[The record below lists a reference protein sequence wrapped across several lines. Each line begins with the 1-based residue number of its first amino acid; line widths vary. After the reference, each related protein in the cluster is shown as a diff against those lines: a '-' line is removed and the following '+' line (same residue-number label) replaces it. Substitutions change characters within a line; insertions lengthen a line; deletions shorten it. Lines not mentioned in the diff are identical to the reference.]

1 MRKKLINNINNRIL
15 ISIFILCINN
25 IARVESSGKVA
36 IKLVSFSNP
45 LDYDYDG
52 VCCNGDLILLSN
64 KPQCSKACNTLIT
77 LCLDYF
83 QSNSDFNVC
92 PFGSRNLSAINDQ
105 SSIVFSIPI
114 AGDVENPVLMQF
126 NNNYQVVISIS
137 INSMKISINFE

>member
-1 MRKKLINNINNRIL
+1 MRKKIINYNNHNYSYLIL
-15 ISIFILCINN
+15 ITLFLLCINN
-25 IARVESSGKVA
+25 VDRVDGSGKVA

-45 LDYDYDG
+45 LDYDYNG

-126 NNNYQVVISIS
+126 NNNYQVV
-137 INSMKISINFE
+137 